1 MKPEF
6 IFFWIAVGLY
16 GLSAVSYIFG
26 LIAKNEKLF
35 LFGLYSALA
44 GFFPH
49 TASIARRWMETG
61 VEPFITISESIIF
74 GIFMA
79 VLIFLIFQFTKKS
92 VRPLG
97 VLVMPVAFVLMGW
110 AGTLVKDAA
119 MQLAPALQSLWIW
132 VHIIGAA
139 TGFGAVLVAAGMGL
153 MYLLKE
159 KYSGGIYERLPD
171 PQTLDNLGYRFV
183 AGGFIMYGLMI
194 VSGAFWANQ
203 VKGTYWNWDP
213 VEVWSLISW
222 LIYGIYLHLRIT
234 MGWRG
239 RRLAL
244 YALIA
249 LAAMIISYWGIPFSV
264 ETFHQGFRIEH

>member
-1 MKPEF
+1 MIHEYL
-6 IFFWIAVGLY
+6 FFWIAVGLY
-16 GLSAVSYIFG
+16 GASACSYIFG
-26 LIAKNEKLF
+26 IIAKNEKLF

-44 GFFPH
+44 GFIPH
-49 TASIARRWMETG
+49 VLSIALRWMATG
-61 VEPFITISESIIF
+61 ISPFITISESISF
-74 GIFMA
+74 GMFMTI
-79 VLIFLIFQFTKKS
+79 LIFLVFEFSSKK

-110 AGTLVKDAA
+110 AGTLIKNAA
-119 MQLAPALQSLWIW
+119 TQLVPALQSWWIW

-139 TGFGAVLVAAGMGL
+139 TGFGSVLSAAGMGL

-159 KYSGGIYERLPD
+159 KKSGWISDKLPE
-171 PQTLDNLGYRFV
+171 PQAIENLEYRFV

-203 VKGTYWNWDP
+203 VKGNYWNWDP
-213 VEVWSLISW
+213 VEVWSFISW
-222 LIYGIYLHLRIT
+222 LTYGIYLHLRIT

-239 RRLAL
+239 RRLAW

-249 LAAMIISYWGIPFSV
+249 LAAMIVSYWGIPFSV
-264 ETFHQGFRIEH
+264 ETFHSGFRIEH